1 MRKPKLL
8 KLALENL
15 VSKPATIQYPYEQTV
30 IEKDFR
36 GRHYADLSKCT
47 GCSLC
52 SIECPADT
60 IKMTPIPP
68 DYEVPKSNPRRLY
81 PLINYGRCVFC
92 YRCITVCPFNAY
104 VSTSEHRLAD
114 TAKNDSSELS
124 LSTLKKIV
132 KEG

>member
-1 MRKPKLL
+1 MRRPKLL
-8 KLALENL
+8 KLTLTNVL
-15 VSKPATIQYPYEQTV
+15 SKPATIQYPYEPTV
-30 IEKDFR
+30 IEPDFR

-68 DYEVPKSNPRRLY
+68 EYEPPKTNPRKIY
-81 PLINYGRCVFC
+81 PVIFYGRCVFC

-104 VSTSEHRLAD
+104 VVSNEYRLSDA
-114 TAKNDSSELS
+114 AKQDSSMLS
-124 LSTLKKIV
+124 LSTLSKK
-132 KEG
+132 G